1 MAKNEPKII
10 CRNREAERRYQ
21 LEERYEAGIS
31 LLGTEVKSLREGRA
45 NLKDSY
51 CRFEEGELYLVGAHI
66 APYPQ
71 AKFFN
76 HNPERPR
83 KLLLHKKQ
91 LKRLLGKVTERGY
104 TIVPTK
110 IYFNPRG
117 IAKVEIALAKG
128 KKLYDRREE
137 IKKRDLE
144 RELRREAK
152 LKRRY

>member
-71 AKFFN
+71 AKFCQLAKGNYPVPFGS
-76 HNPERPR
+76 
-83 KLLLHKKQ
+83 LLLFSLPVGPDLIGCHCEISNC
-91 LKRLLGKVTERGY
+91 LTLGKVSY
-104 TIVPTK
+104 LWVSAQVP
-110 IYFNPRG
+110 
-117 IAKVEIALAKG
+117 
-128 KKLYDRREE
+128 D
-137 IKKRDLE
+137 
-144 RELRREAK
+144 
-152 LKRRY
+152 